1 MVLGCRYDATP
12 VLFSICKNVLFI
24 TTETRMTE
32 LKTRRLAL
40 ASLVALPLFW
50 PLSSGAQ
57 TTDWP
62 TRPVTWVNP
71 FAAGSAVDV
80 VARIIANKMAV
91 NTAQGMNVDNKT
103 GASGNIGTDFAAR
116 AKPDGYTLLLGS
128 PGTMAINPFLF
139 TKLPYDALKDFTA
152 VTQLVSFPQVVVT
165 SPKQNFK
172 TLPELIAAAKSQP
185 DKLAHASSGPGTTSH
200 LVMELIKADAGI
212 KLTHVGYR
220 GGAPAM
226 QAVLAGDVQAGVEG
240 LPSLV
245 GQIKSGNIVPLAV
258 TSLKRSPQLPQV
270 PAISEFIPGFDA
282 TAWIVL
288 MAPAGTPPAL
298 VTRIQAEV
306 KKALDDPGVKQ
317 QLEAQGATVMG
328 SSPADTQAF
337 HRSEMA
343 KFKRAVD
350 ISGAKAE

>member
-1 MVLGCRYDATP
+1 MSPRSGTP
-12 VLFSICKNVLFI
+12 CLRHI
-24 TTETRMTE
+24 
-32 LKTRRLAL
+32 
-40 ASLVALPLFW
+40 VALLLSCLVSTTAFSQAPEW
-50 PLSSGAQ
+50 PS
-57 TTDWP
+57 
-62 TRPVTWVNP
+62 RPVTWVNP

-80 VARIIANKMAV
+80 VARIVAQKLAANTGQA
-91 NTAQGMNVDNKT
+91 MNVDNRT

-116 AKPDGYTLLLGS
+116 SKPDGHTLLLGS
-128 PGTMAINPFLF
+128 PGTMAINPYLF
-139 TKLPYDALKDFTA
+139 AKLPYDAVKDFTP

-165 SPKQNFK
+165 SPKQSFK
-172 TLPELIAAAKSQP
+172 TLPELVAAAKAQP

-226 QAVLAGDVQAGVEG
+226 QAVMAGEVQTGVEG

-245 GQIKSGNIVPLAV
+245 GQIKAGAIVPLAV

-270 PAISEFIPGFDA
+270 PAMSEFIPGFDA

-298 VTRIQAEV
+298 VARIQTEV
-306 KKALDDPGVKQ
+306 KKAMEDPAVRQ
-317 QLEAQGATVMG
+317 QLEAQGATPVA
-328 SSPADTQAF
+328 STPAETQTF
-337 HRSEMA
+337 HRNEMA
-343 KFKRAVD
+343 KFKRAVE

>member
-1 MVLGCRYDATP
+1 
-12 VLFSICKNVLFI
+12 
-24 TTETRMTE
+24 
-32 LKTRRLAL
+32 
-40 ASLVALPLFW
+40 
-50 PLSSGAQ
+50 
-57 TTDWP
+57 
-62 TRPVTWVNP
+62 
-71 FAAGSAVDV
+71 V
-80 VARIIANKMAV
+80 VARIIANKVAA

-172 TLPELIAAAKSQP
+172 TLPELIAAAKAQP
-185 DKLAHASSGPGTTSH
+185 EKLAHASSGPGTTSH

-226 QAVLAGDVQAGVEG
+226 QAVMAGDVQAGVEG

-298 VTRIQAEV
+298 VARIQAEV

-317 QLEAQGATVMG
+317 QLEAQGATVIG
-328 SSPADTQAF
+328 SSAADTQTF

-343 KFKRAVD
+343 KFKRAVE
-350 ISGAKAE
+350 ISGAKAD